1 MDYVE
6 IINKINQE
14 LETKGVN
21 TIYTLIA
28 NDIDIKVIQTLIE
41 KNASEYNK
49 LSNKEKND
57 LEKYLKGL
65 ILENKL
71 ISIF

>member
-49 LSNKEKND
+49 LSNKEKSD